1 MKMLEKTNISTVQ
14 NPCIEVKFG
23 RKDSNFNQFSL
34 SLKVMKLK
42 VMLLLE
48 KYHKI
53 LALMV
58 VATGI
63 LTASILRAQ
72 DNPYK
77 IDNTCFVFFQQ
88 AEELVGKEGFKAA
101 NELLLQSALAAGDR
115 KAETLYYVEVLKD
128 LTQYPSTDANDKA
141 VELAQAQL
149 KQIAQQYGFSQYYY
163 YSYQLVQN
171 YYYSNDKIY
180 RTMELVQEMQATAI
194 HEHDQY
200 GLWTGDKYLAS
211 LYIEQ
216 DDYVSAKPYILRAI
230 HTWHDT
236 TDETVRRQSPT
247 RLYCD
252 LADTYPIGT
261 DSVHINVAKA
271 AKYAKQHLDTVR
283 VTYYQARLNALEGQD
298 AEYRKNRDRFL
309 NDSRFQQ
316 VRSYGREFFSLMDAI
331 MDGSVVTRMAD
342 VLALPAIREIKVI
355 ANICEKRGLK
365 DFAFEVEKGI
375 VNRMEVAIS
384 GTNQS
389 RLSELDVSMG
399 KAALS
404 AELDNKET
412 EVAQMSHL
420 LWIVL
425 IVLLLAVLTSAA
437 IYIII
442 LRNRKRIDQQH
453 IQELEEANEKV
464 RLADAA
470 KTRFVQNMS
479 HEVRTPL
486 NAIVGFSQLLS
497 LPDGSLDPAEKEEFS
512 GHIINN
518 TKMLTML
525 LDDILNASAMDSGN
539 YRITYE
545 QGEKDFMAQAAISS
559 AEHRL
564 QPGVQLLYVPE
575 EAEPF
580 TFTTDPRR
588 VQQILINLITN
599 ACKHTQKGE
608 IRVGSSLSAKPG
620 YLTYTITDTG
630 PGIPPEEAEKIF
642 ERFTKLNEF
651 VQGTGLGLSI
661 CRDIASRMNANVYLD
676 TTYKGEGARFV
687 FEIPTE
693 IKQAQ

>member
-1 MKMLEKTNISTVQ
+1 MRV
-14 NPCIEVKFG
+14 IELHFLQSKRIIRAVT
-23 RKDSNFNQFSL
+23 
-34 SLKVMKLK
+34 
-42 VMLLLE
+42 
-48 KYHKI
+48 
-53 LALMV
+53 AV
-58 VATGI
+58 VACI
-63 LTASILRAQ
+63 FTATYLNAQ
-72 DNPYK
+72 DNPYQL
-77 IDNTCFVFFQQ
+77 DNTCYVFFEQ

-101 NELLLQSALAAGDR
+101 NDLLLQSALAAGDK
-115 KAETLYYVEVLKD
+115 KAETLYYVEALKD
-128 LTQYPSTDANDKA
+128 LTQRPSTVDNDRA
-141 VELAQAQL
+141 VDQAQEKL
-149 KQIAQQYGFSQYYY
+149 KEVARQYKYSQYYY
-163 YSYQLVQN
+163 FSYQLVQN
-171 YYYSNDKIY
+171 YYYNSNKVY
-180 RTMELVQEMQATAI
+180 RTIELVKEMQETAI
-194 HEHDQY
+194 REDDEY

-216 DDYVSAKPYILRAI
+216 DDFVGAKPYILRAI
-230 HTWHDT
+230 RTWRESS
-236 TDETVRRQSPT
+236 DETVKRQSPT

-252 LADTYPIGT
+252 LADTYPVGS
-261 DSVHINVAKA
+261 DSVHINVALA
-271 AKYAKQHLDTVR
+271 GKYAKQHMDSLR
-283 VTYYQARLNALEGQD
+283 VIYYEARLNALDGD
-298 AEYRKNRDRFL
+298 DKTYRKNRDLFLGDPRF
-309 NDSRFQQ
+309 DQ
-316 VRSYGREFFSLMDAI
+316 VRSYGQKFFSLIDAT
-331 MDGSVVTRMAD
+331 MDGTIVNRMQD
-342 VLALPAIREIKVI
+342 ILSLPAIREIKVI
-355 ANICEKRGLK
+355 ANICERRGFK

-412 EVAQMSHL
+412 QISHISQL
-420 LWIVL
+420 LFGL
-425 IVLLLAVLTSAA
+425 LSALLLA
-437 IYIII
+437 I
-442 LRNRKRIDQQH
+442 LVFSLIHIHNLQKRKKKDGEH
-453 IQELEEANEKV
+453 IRELQEANEKV